1 MKVTRIALAILT
13 VSVFAA
19 CSSDVTAPSNAKP
32 TVASQDFNPYGP
44 RP

>member
-1 MKVTRIALAILT
+1 MKVTRIALAVLT
-13 VSVFAA
+13 LAVLGA

-32 TVASQDFNPYGP
+32 TTASQDLIIGP